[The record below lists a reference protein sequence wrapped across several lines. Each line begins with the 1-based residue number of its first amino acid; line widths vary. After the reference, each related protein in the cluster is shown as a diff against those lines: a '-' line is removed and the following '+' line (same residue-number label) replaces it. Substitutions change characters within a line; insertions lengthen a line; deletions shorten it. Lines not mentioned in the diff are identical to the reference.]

1 MTSSGV
7 RGVRPGLPEET
18 AENKDHFPE
27 RNVHARQARDQKMG
41 RSAYEFA
48 KEGN

>member
-1 MTSSGV
+1 MTSSEV

-27 RNVHARQARDQKMG
+27 RNVHAREARDQKMG
-41 RSAYEFA
+41 RSAYKFA